1 MKIKILLM
9 ILTKHLPHET
19 HSNLYVIVLE
29 KTRSLG
35 TSSGQLGN
43 KEMEVDVKQ
52 LSKTTQLAKSNPS
65 VSAVWFLTA

>member
-9 ILTKHLPHET
+9 ILAKHLPHET
-19 HSNLYVIVLE
+19 HSNLHVIVLE

-35 TSSGQLGN
+35 TSPGTLGN

-52 LSKTTQLAKSNPS
+52 LSKTTQLAKSKPS
-65 VSAVWFLTA
+65 VSAVWFPTA